1 MLRCAVREGTTAGS
15 NARGRARARGR
26 RFGLSENRTACL
38 ALRNPRAMAAP
49 GDGSTK
55 FARAL
60 ASNSKAQRD
69 AALDALARWLAA
81 REVVEESDLLKV
93 WKGMFYALWHADK
106 APVQVRS
113 PSAAPPR
120 RIPRHGSFA

>member
-1 MLRCAVREGTTAGS
+1 
-15 NARGRARARGR
+15 
-26 RFGLSENRTACL
+26 
-38 ALRNPRAMAAP
+38 MAEP

-113 PSAAPPR
+113 PSDASPR
-120 RIPRHGSFA
+120 RPSRHGSVAERPRRAVPQPRLSLSLTRAALSRLTWLRRWQPCWTGCSQR

>member
-1 MLRCAVREGTTAGS
+1 
-15 NARGRARARGR
+15 
-26 RFGLSENRTACL
+26 
-38 ALRNPRAMAAP
+38 MAAP

-55 FARAL
+55 FAKAL

-69 AALDALARWLAA
+69 AALDALGRWLAA

-106 APVQVRS
+106 APVQARASPRPRAGGDRATAPSPRCPACALRRLCRS
-113 PSAAPPR
+113 LTRSALPR
-120 RIPRHGSFA
+120 RTWLRRWQPCWTGWSRR